1 MEKRRFQDQELS
13 VLMLGTVQFGL
24 PYGIA
29 NRSGQ
34 PSPAEVKRIIAAAVE
49 GGVNALDTA
58 AVYGTSEQV
67 LGTAIAELGLRDI
80 LFVATKVVQMADQG
94 VTSKEA
100 DAIVEHSVTR
110 SLASLKL
117 DVLPLVLFHLE
128 TNWLRYADSLL
139 RLKEKGLVRHV
150 GSSVNF
156 PGPAREIIAAG
167 KAEAVQMP
175 TSILDHRFLRQGI
188 PALAASG
195 GTTLFAR
202 SIYLQGLLL
211 MPEKDVMA
219 EHAAVVPV
227 RRALEALA
235 REAGMGTPELAV
247 RYMLS
252 VGGITCL
259 VVGVD
264 SEAQMRE
271 NTSLFSRGP
280 LAADLRDRIERA
292 VPDLPDSILYP
303 GTWSKKMPA
312 PRLVSESS
320 PGGTQDE

>member
-1 MEKRRFQDQELS
+1 MEKRRFQGRDLS

-29 NRSGQ
+29 NKSGQ
-34 PSPAEVKRIIAAAVE
+34 PSPAEVKRIIAAAVD

-67 LGTAIAELGLRDI
+67 LGTAIAELGLRDT

-94 VTSKEA
+94 VTPKEA
-100 DAIVEHSVTR
+100 DAIVEKSVTR

-175 TSILDHRFLRQGI
+175 ASILDHRFLRQGI
-188 PALAASG
+188 PELAAG

-235 REAGMGTPELAV
+235 REAGMGSPELAV

-252 VGGITCL
+252 LGGITCL
-259 VVGVD
+259 VIGVD
-264 SEAQMRE
+264 TEAQMRE

-280 LAADLRDRIERA
+280 LAADLCKRIESA

-303 GTWSKKMPA
+303 GNWSKKMPA
-312 PRLVSESS
+312 PRLVSENS
-320 PGGTQDE
+320 PGGAQHE

>member
-1 MEKRRFQDQELS
+1 MEKRRFQDRELS

-67 LGTAIAELGLRDI
+67 LGTAIAELGLREA
-80 LFVATKVVQMADQG
+80 LFVTTKVVQMADEG
-94 VTSKEA
+94 VTARQA
-100 DAIVEHSVTR
+100 DAIVEESVTR
-110 SLASLKL
+110 SLRDLKL
-117 DVLPLVLFHLE
+117 DVLPLCLFHLE
-128 TNWLRYADSLL
+128 GNWLQYADALHHV
-139 RLKEKGLVRHV
+139 KEKGLVKHV
-150 GSSVNF
+150 GSSVTF
-156 PGPAREIIAAG
+156 PGPARQIIDGG

-188 PALAASG
+188 TGLASAR
-195 GTTLFAR
+195 GTALFAR

-219 EHAAVVPV
+219 EHAGVIPV
-227 RRALEALA
+227 RRALQALA
-235 REAGMGTPELAV
+235 GEAGMGMAELAV
-247 RYMLS
+247 RSMLS
-252 VGGITCL
+252 LAGITCL

-264 SEAQMRE
+264 TEAQMRE
-271 NTSLFSRGP
+271 NTALFSKGP
-280 LAADLRDRIERA
+280 LPPDLCERIEHA
-292 VPDLPDSILYP
+292 VPDLPEAILHP
-303 GTWSKKMPA
+303 GNWSKKMA
-312 PRLVSESS
+312 TPRLVTGS
-320 PGGTQDE
+320 P